1 MKVYRAERIDSGV
14 LVTVDGQPLDP
25 ARHVRDLGADGFE
38 WGYEGTGP
46 AQLSLALLNDLRGP
60 DDALKLYRV
69 FMEVVVA
76 ELPPEGWVRDES
88 DFERRLGEL
97 VVVPMDLETL
107 LKKVRGEI

>member
-1 MKVYRAERIDSGV
+1 MKVYRAERTDGGV

-25 ARHVRDLGADGFE
+25 AREIRDLGADGFE

-46 AQLSLALLNDLRGP
+46 AQLALALLADLRGAE
-60 DDALKLYRV
+60 DALKLYRV

-88 DFERRLGEL
+88 DFERRLNEL